1 MNNNTSRLRMPFRN
15 ALLVAG
21 VAAAL
26 GIVPAAA
33 VAADTAMPQAHS
45 DGVRATLSDTAIT
58 AKVKARLMGND
69 SLKHSDIDVT
79 TTNGVVTLNGTVSS
93 TEAGSL
99 AATEAG
105 VVEGVKSVDNSLKSP
120 SSNSAVTKTK
130 RVASDSWI
138 STKVKSEILED
149 SMSKGFKVSVKTKH
163 GVVMLSGALASQDAI
178 DHVKDVAAKVT
189 GVKSVDT
196 SALTVK

>member
-93 TEAGSL
+93 TEAGSV
-99 AATEAG
+99 AATEAR
-105 VVEGVKSVDNSLKSP
+105 NSG
-120 SSNSAVTKTK
+120 
-130 RVASDSWI
+130 R
-138 STKVKSEILED
+138 
-149 SMSKGFKVSVKTKH
+149 
-163 GVVMLSGALASQDAI
+163 
-178 DHVKDVAAKVT
+178 
-189 GVKSVDT
+189 
-196 SALTVK
+196 